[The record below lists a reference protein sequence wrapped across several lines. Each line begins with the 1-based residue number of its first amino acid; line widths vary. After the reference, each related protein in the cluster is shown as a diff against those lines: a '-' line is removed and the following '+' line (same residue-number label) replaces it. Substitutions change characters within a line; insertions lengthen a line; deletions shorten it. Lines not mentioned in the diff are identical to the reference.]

1 MNVRF
6 AAFLAA
12 LAVAAGATDA
22 LPRVHP
28 GVHRALRKQGAV
40 NLIVV
45 LTETT
50 ESVLESVKES
60 EYATR
65 TDRIN
70 ALKTKLEVA
79 NKKASFEVQ
88 SLLTKEAAGAHEGF
102 KNFWI
107 SNQLFVSGA
116 SFDLVE
122 KLSQLS
128 SVADIREERSFPV
141 FKPVVD
147 DSDSKELV
155 GQEWGVQKI
164 GANKVWA
171 DGNIGQGILV
181 GSIDT
186 GVRGTHEALKRNFA
200 GQYGWFDPESK
211 KTAPYDGNGHGTHTM
226 GTIAG
231 AKGVGVAPGSTWMA
245 CRGCRT
251 DDCPESD
258 LLDCAQ
264 WILCPTL
271 TDGTN
276 PDCSK
281 APRVV
286 SNSWG
291 GGQGDLW
298 YKPAVDAWVKAGIVP
313 VFAQGNEGPECMT
326 ASSPGDYPNVIGVG
340 ATTSTDKLASF
351 SSKGPTV
358 NGRRKPDIS
367 APGQRVR
374 SSWNGTDSDYLSISG
389 TSMATPHVTGA
400 IALLLSAQPD
410 MSIDEVKVAL
420 YTTTDQVGLG
430 ATNYTCGGTSDKVWP
445 NNQFGHGRLNILNA
459 YEGFRP
465 AP

>member
-128 SVADIREERSFPV
+128 SVADIREERSFDVPTPQV
-141 FKPVVD
+141 EHFAEPT
-147 DSDSKELV
+147 KELV
-155 GQEWGVQKI
+155 GQETSIIKI
-164 GANKVWA
+164 GAPQIWA
-171 DGNIGQGILV
+171 DGNIG
-181 GSIDT
+181 
-186 GVRGTHEALKRNFA
+186 
-200 GQYGWFDPESK
+200 
-211 KTAPYDGNGHGTHTM
+211 
-226 GTIAG
+226 
-231 AKGVGVAPGSTWMA
+231 
-245 CRGCRT
+245 
-251 DDCPESD
+251 
-258 LLDCAQ
+258 
-264 WILCPTL
+264 
-271 TDGTN
+271 
-276 PDCSK
+276 
-281 APRVV
+281 
-286 SNSWG
+286 
-291 GGQGDLW
+291 
-298 YKPAVDAWVKAGIVP
+298 
-313 VFAQGNEGPECMT
+313 
-326 ASSPGDYPNVIGVG
+326 
-340 ATTSTDKLASF
+340 
-351 SSKGPTV
+351 
-358 NGRRKPDIS
+358 
-367 APGQRVR
+367 
-374 SSWNGTDSDYLSISG
+374 
-389 TSMATPHVTGA
+389 
-400 IALLLSAQPD
+400 
-410 MSIDEVKVAL
+410 
-420 YTTTDQVGLG
+420 
-430 ATNYTCGGTSDKVWP
+430 
-445 NNQFGHGRLNILNA
+445 
-459 YEGFRP
+459 
-465 AP
+465 